1 MKNYKISILIANYNN
16 GHFFKDCYDS
26 LINQTLQEFEV
37 VVLDDCSSDDSFEV
51 IQNIIKKDDRFKL
64 FKNDTNRKVG
74 FTKRKLVELANS
86 EICGFLDPDDALK
99 PKALEI
105 MVGCHFKN
113 IEAGLIYSNFIY
125 CTENLEEVRIHN
137 AKQIEGFGNPNFY
150 NMKGEIS
157 HFATFKKSIYNKTSG
172 INPYYKI
179 AEDQDWYL
187 KIVDIAPS
195 FHINE
200 ALYLYRIHKGG
211 ISTNNNIDRAFFW
224 HWVAIINAA
233 ERRGTDVDKLF
244 YDYFVR
250 INKLQHLEDK
260 INSLKKSRL
269 LKLLYKLGI
278 FKAYKYL

>member
-105 MVGCHFKN
+105 MVGCH
-113 IEAGLIYSNFIY
+113 L
-125 CTENLEEVRIHN
+125 
-137 AKQIEGFGNPNFY
+137 
-150 NMKGEIS
+150 
-157 HFATFKKSIYNKTSG
+157 KT
-172 INPYYKI
+172 
-179 AEDQDWYL
+179 
-187 KIVDIAPS
+187 
-195 FHINE
+195 
-200 ALYLYRIHKGG
+200 
-211 ISTNNNIDRAFFW
+211 
-224 HWVAIINAA
+224 
-233 ERRGTDVDKLF
+233 
-244 YDYFVR
+244 
-250 INKLQHLEDK
+250 
-260 INSLKKSRL
+260 
-269 LKLLYKLGI
+269 LKLGLFTLTLSIVQKI
-278 FKAYKYL
+278 

>member
-1 MKNYKISILIANYNN
+1 MISVLIANYNN

-113 IEAGLIYSNFIY
+113 IEAGLIYSDFIY

-157 HFATFKKSIYNKTSG
+157 HFATFKKSAILFSG
-172 INPYYKI
+172 
-179 AEDQDWYL
+179 
-187 KIVDIAPS
+187 
-195 FHINE
+195 
-200 ALYLYRIHKGG
+200 
-211 ISTNNNIDRAFFW
+211 
-224 HWVAIINAA
+224 
-233 ERRGTDVDKLF
+233 
-244 YDYFVR
+244 
-250 INKLQHLEDK
+250 
-260 INSLKKSRL
+260 
-269 LKLLYKLGI
+269 
-278 FKAYKYL
+278 